1 MDSNSSNG
9 NTDASVDNSQR
20 DKNSSNSSDHYV
32 PKSEPSASSTTIPTS
47 SPASPTIVP
56 LVTSPPNE
64 QSLTSAPVLTSSPPP
79 TLQTTSSS
87 NSTAN
92 NSNNLTTTTV
102 ATHKTQAAF
111 VNKLYTMVEDQSIQ
125 HLISWAPS
133 GDVFSVSNPTEFSK
147 TVLPQYFK
155 HNNWQSFVRQLNMY
169 GFHKVNDM
177 FHANPT
183 SESQAWEFK
192 HPEFRR
198 GQLAALQNIKRK
210 SSKHQSIPMNS
221 VKGGLSGADPG
232 MGLPLDINADMRDE
246 RIECLTNQMSDITE
260 RMRQMNENFSLLYAE
275 TVSCRMQQSKHEK
288 VITDIANFL
297 SSTFREENSN
307 DPRSL
312 KRKFDLDCIQAE
324 VAKFG
329 QNDVPPSSYP
339 MMQYH
344 PSNYPREGIHQA
356 RSMSTPQP
364 MTGVEP
370 SSSYHHS
377 QMSDVDYRP
386 SSFQDSRSSKIS
398 SHSPLSMLP
407 DIPFSH
413 YRSSSSYIRHRSLE
427 PVTNPGLNRTLS
439 TDASYRSSKPPT
451 NSHHP
456 QSSSQY
462 VHHSPHRS
470 STLPTLTQSVNSSN
484 RRASHPNTS
493 LSFGSDSN
501 LLNPPENNRYEKDDD
516 PSSKSQRVPLSSSPP
531 STSYTNSENPI
542 VANSTTT
549 RQRSPPLPDP
559 PDNDVEYNNKRCKR
573 N

>member
-1 MDSNSSNG
+1 MDSTNSDA

-20 DKNSSNSSDHYV
+20 DKNSSASEHCV
-32 PKSEPSASSTTIPTS
+32 PKSEPSASSTTLPT
-47 SPASPTIVP
+47 SPASPTITP
-56 LVTSPPNE
+56 LVTSPQNE
-64 QSLTSAPVLTSSPPP
+64 QSLISAPVLTSSPPS
-79 TLQTTSSS
+79 TLQS
-87 NSTAN
+87 NSTT
-92 NSNNLTTTTV
+92 NNLTTT
-102 ATHKTQAAF
+102 THKTQAAF

-155 HNNWQSFVRQLNMY
+155 HNNWQSFVRQLNM
-169 GFHKVNDM
+169 NDM

-210 SSKHQSIPMNS
+210 SSKHHSIPINPG
-221 VKGGLSGADPG
+221 KGGLPGADP
-232 MGLPLDINADMRDE
+232 GLPLDITADAMRDE
-246 RIECLTNQMSDITE
+246 RIECLTNQMSDIAE

-297 SSTFREENSN
+297 SSTFREV
-307 DPRSL
+307 
-312 KRKFDLDCIQAE
+312 DCIQAE
-324 VAKFG
+324 IAKFG
-329 QNDVPPSSYP
+329 QHDVPPTSYP
-339 MMQYH
+339 SMMPYH
-344 PSNYPREGIHQA
+344 PSNYHREGIHQG

-364 MTGVEP
+364 MVGVE
-370 SSSYHHS
+370 SSSPYHPS
-377 QMSDVDYRP
+377 QVSDVDYRS
-386 SSFQDSRSSKIS
+386 SSFSDSHRSSKIPS
-398 SHSPLSMLP
+398 QSPLSILP
-407 DIPFSH
+407 EIPFSPF
-413 YRSSSSYIRHRSLE
+413 RSGPSYIRHRSLE
-427 PVTNPGLNRTLS
+427 PANLSRTLS
-439 TDASYRSSKPPT
+439 PDASYRPSKPPT
-451 NSHHP
+451 NSHNP

-462 VHHSPHRS
+462 VLHTPHRS
-470 STLPTLTQSVNSSN
+470 STLPTLTQPVNSSN

-516 PSSKSQRVPLSSSPP
+516 TAKSQRIPLSSSPP
-531 STSYTNSENPI
+531 STSYTNSENPV
-542 VANSTTT
+542 VANSTT